1 MAGSILVVEDD
12 GALARTMTRNLHAR
26 GYTARAASTVA
37 EAAALAAEERPTLI
51 LLDID
56 LPDGSGWDI
65 LRTLSVSG
73 SPVAAIAMSA
83 LRPNER
89 LCREFAVVGSLEKPF
104 PMEALLRLVARY
116 ADGARGEASS
126 RQEGEA
132 GLAPAEG

>member
-1 MAGSILVVEDD
+1 MPGSILVVEDD
-12 GALARTMTRNLHAR
+12 AALARTMTRNLHAR
-26 GYTARAASTVA
+26 GYAARAASTV
-37 EAAALAAEERPTLI
+37 EAAIALASQERPTLI

-65 LRTLSVSG
+65 LRALHASG
-73 SPVAAIAMSA
+73 GPVAAIAMSA

-116 ADGARGEASS
+116 AGGARPDSAT
-126 RQEGEA
+126 QPTHEA
-132 GLAPAEG
+132 GALPAEG

>member
-1 MAGSILVVEDD
+1 MPGSILVVEDD
-12 GALARTMTRNLHAR
+12 AALARTMTRNLRAR

-37 EAAALAAEERPTLI
+37 QATALAGQERPTLI

-56 LPDGSGWDI
+56 LPDGSGWDV
-65 LRTLSVSG
+65 LRVLHASG
-73 SPVAAIAMSA
+73 DPIATIAMSA

-116 ADGARGEASS
+116 AGGARSDSAIHSTN
-126 RQEGEA
+126 EA
-132 GLAPAEG
+132 GNVPAEG